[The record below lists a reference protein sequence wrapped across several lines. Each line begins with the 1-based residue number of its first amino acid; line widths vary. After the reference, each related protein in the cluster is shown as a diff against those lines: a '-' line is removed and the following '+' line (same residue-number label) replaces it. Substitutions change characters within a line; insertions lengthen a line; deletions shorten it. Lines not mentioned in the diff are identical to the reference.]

1 MTTLQLIATISL
13 ATLVAYVA
21 AGLLTRRRV
30 PASIA
35 DLRADWLLV
44 CAWPAVVYAYL
55 AAQSI
60 RASIEETDGL
70 QWRDDKPNKWC
81 DETRDD
87 RAQMGPTPIW
97 IPGLLTVLVILAIV
111 LNELVLHIVRT
122 RGPLGEMQSV
132 YAVDTTPQLAL
143 LAVAVATVALTKV
156 VRWYRRRSADG

>member
-70 QWRDDKPNKWC
+70 QWRDDKPNKWR

-87 RAQMGPTPIW
+87 RAQMGPSPIW
-97 IPGLLTVLVILAIV
+97 IPLLLTLLVILAIV
-111 LNELVLHIVRT
+111 LNELVLHIVPA
-122 RGPLGEMQSV
+122 RGPLAAE
-132 YAVDTTPQLAL
+132 YAPDPTSQFVL
-143 LAVAVATVALTKV
+143 LTVAVATVALMKV
-156 VRWYRRRSADG
+156 VGWYRRRSADG

>member
-1 MTTLQLIATISL
+1 MISPALLATVSL
-13 ATLVAYVA
+13 ATLVAYVF

-44 CAWPAVVYAYL
+44 FAWPAVVYAYL

-70 QWRDDKPNKWC
+70 QWRD
-81 DETRDD
+81 ETRDD

-97 IPGLLTVLVILAIV
+97 IPGLLMLVVILAIV
-111 LNELVLHIVRT
+111 LNELVLGIVPA

-143 LAVAVATVALTKV
+143 LAVAVATVALTKLV
-156 VRWYRRRSADG
+156 GWYRRRSADG